1 MHEMVE
7 ELYDLCETLEKDL
20 AKTNEKLRM
29 GGGELSGSDLEYV
42 DKLTHSLKSI
52 KTTIAMIEAD
62 EDGYSGYWPMSYE
75 SDGMNNAGG
84 GQSNRGS
91 YRGGSYRGS
100 YARGRGRNARRD
112 SMGRYSRAE
121 DFRGMLEEA
130 MQNAPNEQTK
140 EQLRRMMQQM

>member
-1 MHEMVE
+1 MIE

-29 GGGELSGSDLEYV
+29 SGGELSGADLEYV

-52 KTTIAMIEAD
+52 KTTIAMIEAED
-62 EDGYSGYWPMSYE
+62 EDGYSNHYWPMSYE
-75 SDGMNNAGG
+75 GNDGGMSNARGG
-84 GQSNRGS
+84 N
-91 YRGGSYRGS
+91 RGGSSYRNS

-112 SMGRYSRAE
+112 SRGRYSSAG

-130 MQNAPNEQTK
+130 MENAPNEQTREK
-140 EQLRRMMQQM
+140 LRRMMQEM